1 MLAISL
7 LVQSYRQLNLNFT
20 HTCQY
25 MHVSTCLL
33 HIKFKNLAC
42 TCTVA
47 RNFGVCMFAS
57 EHMGHMT
64 DGHHELA
71 LGLPHYTCG
80 IQVQWIHID
89 NGVHHLAAGQLL
101 ILFCD

>member
-1 MLAISL
+1 MCVFARLL
-7 LVQSYRQLNLNFT
+7 LVKL
-20 HTCQY
+20 
-25 MHVSTCLL
+25 
-33 HIKFKNLAC
+33 KNL
-42 TCTVA
+42 TCTHNA
-47 RNFGVCMFAS
+47 ACNFGMHTTAS
-57 EHMGHMT
+57 EHMLHMK
-64 DGHHELA
+64 DERHELA